1 MSMNTH
7 IRGMPRSTP
16 SSATPDLFSYVP
28 PTPVL
33 GARRTPAQVKS
44 AVAEPSR
51 LSNGRLTQLLRELT
65 SELQRWKPSGLGR
78 ASQSELDQAIQDA
91 ACALESLVPRRFQR
105 NAPYRRWPQCAPQQP
120 CGSSTLPASGCPH
133 VSSGLDPAM
142 SPLLTRDISSARLF
156 LARLTRLFTVP
167 TAQPSA

>member
-91 ACALESLVPRRFQR
+91 VCALENLVPRQAGRT
-105 NAPYRRWPQCAPQQP
+105 RRSKGADAAPQLQEP
-120 CGSSTLPASGCPH
+120 RRKAIRAAHAAGVAPSQVARHFGLPLAA
-133 VSSGLDPAM
+133 VRKV
-142 SPLLTRDISSARLF
+142 LTGAE
-156 LARLTRLFTVP
+156 
-167 TAQPSA
+167 